1 MINELEN
8 NIDEIDYTTLT
19 LPSDANLT
27 QPISEEEA
35 NDEFV

>member
-1 MINELEN
+1 MNNELEN
-8 NIDEIDYTTLT
+8 NIDEIDYTTFT

>member
-1 MINELEN
+1 MNNELEN
-8 NIDEIDYTTLT
+8 NIDEIDYTTFT
-19 LPSDANLT
+19 LPSDACLT